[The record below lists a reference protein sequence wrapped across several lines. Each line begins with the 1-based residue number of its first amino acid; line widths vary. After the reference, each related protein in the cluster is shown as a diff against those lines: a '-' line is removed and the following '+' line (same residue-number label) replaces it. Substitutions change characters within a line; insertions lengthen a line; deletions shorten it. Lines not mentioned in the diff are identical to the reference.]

1 MPQPHSM
8 SNKTVTSAATQQGAL
23 SKNSITLLGVFGPKA
38 DMRAL
43 MRMSS
48 GRVKEVKLGSR
59 VSSGTIVAIDAE
71 GIMLRQSGQTTR
83 IAIPGS

>member
-1 MPQPHSM
+1 M
-8 SNKTVTSAATQQGAL
+8 SNATVKSAATQKGAL
-23 SKNSITLLGVFGPKA
+23 KKSSLSVLGVFGPKS

-59 VSSGTIVAIDAE
+59 VSSGTVVAIDAD
-71 GIMLRQSGQTTR
+71 GVMLRQSGQTKR
-83 IAIPGS
+83 MVIPGS

>member
-1 MPQPHSM
+1 M
-8 SNKTVTSAATQQGAL
+8 SNATVESAATQKGAL
-23 SKNSITLLGVFGPKA
+23 NKSTMSVLGVFGPQSE
-38 DMRAL
+38 MRAL
-43 MRMSS
+43 MRLSS

-71 GIMLRQSGQTTR
+71 GVMLRQSGQTKR